1 MPKLTTLAKKYLM
14 NKLLVLLACALC
26 ISAQSQITITSS
38 SMPSS
43 GDTIRYSTTNPA
55 NITYASS
62 GANYFWD
69 YSTLTM
75 LRQDLYEY
83 KAASSTP
90 YGFYFIGL
98 NKYGLKMADSIG
110 VGTFQFKDVY
120 NFFQK
125 TTSVFKTEGIGFK
138 YNNIPLAGYYSDD
151 DELYQFPL
159 NYLDRDSSNFA
170 FSVSIGTGIS
180 YSQRGYRI
188 NEVDGWGSIRTP
200 YDSVACLRLISTLY
214 GIDSINF
221 NGIGFSFPNI
231 QRSYKWLS
239 TNEKIPVLE
248 ISGQYQNNN
257 FNPNQVRYR
266 DIYRT
271 NVGLQIVENN
281 GESIVYPNPS
291 NGLFTVYLNENKS
304 GIISIADLT
313 GKKIYT
319 SNCNAGK
326 NSIDLNTLNLSKGVY
341 LISVIDDS
349 KNILLQKKLVIE

>member
-1 MPKLTTLAKKYLM
+1 MK
-14 NKLLVLLACALC
+14 KLLALIVIIFVLPAK
-26 ISAQSQITITSS
+26 SQITITSS

-43 GDTIRYSTTNPA
+43 GDTIRYSGSNPA
-55 NITYASS
+55 GVVYAPT

-69 YSTLTM
+69 YSTLAM

-83 KAASSTP
+83 KAASATP
-90 YGFYFIGL
+90 YAFYFIGL

-125 TTSVFKTEGIGFK
+125 TSTVFKTEGIGFK
-138 YNNIPLAGYYSDD
+138 YNNIPLAGYFSDD

-188 NEVDGWGSIRTP
+188 NQVDGWGSIKTP
-200 YDSVACLRLISTLY
+200 YDSVACLRLISTSY

-221 NGIGFSFPNI
+221 NGVGFSFPNI

-239 TNEKIPVLE
+239 TTEKIPVLE

-257 FNPNQVRYR
+257 FNPTQVRYR

-271 NVGLQIVENN
+271 NVGLQTIENVN
-281 GESIVYPNPS
+281 ESVIYPNPS
-291 NGLFTVYLNENKS
+291 NGTFTVYLNENKW
-304 GIISIADLT
+304 GKMNITDLT
-313 GKKIYT
+313 GKLIYT

-326 NSIDLNTLNLSKGVY
+326 NSIDLNTLNLSSGVY
-341 LISVIDDS
+341 LISVLDDA
-349 KNILLQKKLVIE
+349 KTLVLQKKLIIE

>member
-1 MPKLTTLAKKYLM
+1 MRKYL
-14 NKLLVLLACALC
+14 LL
-26 ISAQSQITITSS
+26 SAGIIFATLSGKSQITITSS
-38 SMPSS
+38 SMPNS
-43 GDTIRYSTTNPA
+43 GDTIRYSTSVPGSV
-55 NITYASS
+55 TYAPT
-62 GANYFWD
+62 GTNYFWD
-69 YSTLTM
+69 YSALTM

-83 KAASSTP
+83 KAASATP
-90 YGFYFIGL
+90 YAFYFIGM

-125 TTSVFKTEGIGFK
+125 TSSVFKTEGIGFK
-138 YNNIPLAGYYSDD
+138 YNNIPLAGYFSDD

-188 NEVDGWGSIRTP
+188 NEVDGWGSIKTP
-200 YDSVACLRLISTLY
+200 YDSVACLRLISTSY

-221 NGIGFSFPNI
+221 NGVGFSFPNI

-239 TNEKIPVLE
+239 ITEKIPVLE

-257 FNPNQVRYR
+257 FNANQVRYR
-266 DIYRT
+266 DIYRPALGIET
-271 NVGLQIVENN
+271 SSLSN
-281 GESIVYPNPS
+281 ESIVYPNPS

-304 GIISIADLT
+304 GKMCVVDLT
-313 GKKIYT
+313 GKTVYE
-319 SNCNAGK
+319 SNCTAGK
-326 NSIDLNTLNLSKGVY
+326 NSFDINALNLNAGVY
-341 LISVIDDS
+341 LISVFDEA
-349 KNILLQKKLVIE
+349 KNNILQRKLIIE